1 MNKRQMIIL
10 YVSVILGSFLCG
22 CLINGLAYGIGV
34 LIGWMIGAP
43 IGIAVAGIYLF
54 IKKKWHKAK
63 ESEEK
68 S

>member
-10 YVSVILGSFLCG
+10 YVSVILCGFFLG
-22 CLINGLAYGIGV
+22 WFINGLGYGIGV
-34 LIGWMIGAP
+34 LIGWIIGAP
-43 IGIAVAGIYLF
+43 IGIAIAGIYVF

>member
-1 MNKRQMIIL
+1 MNKCQMIIL
-10 YVSVILGSFLCG
+10 YVSIILCDFFLG
-22 CLINGLAYGIGV
+22 WFINGLGYGIGV
-34 LIGWMIGAP
+34 LISWIIGAP
-43 IGIAVAGIYLF
+43 IGITIAGIYVF